1 MKKSVIDRNKED
13 NENIMNMSTI
23 ITQKN
28 KEIIYLPLRFVMYLL
43 FEFNQNN
50 NMIIQKGIIREEK
63 QKENEL
69 ADLMYRSL
77 R

>member
-1 MKKSVIDRNKED
+1 MKKSEIDSNEEN

>member
-1 MKKSVIDRNKED
+1 MKKSVIDRNNEN

-50 NMIIQKGIIREEK
+50 NIIIQKGIIREEK